1 MTINNKSLT
10 FHLFPGDA
18 IGQDE
23 SRNEYLQLIR
33 EECVD
38 FCPCHLLVDI
48 HQFEFPG
55 DLHVLHMEG
64 CQIAAVM
71 ACSVP
76 TRSQMT
82 EKLLTDEQ
90 RWKLSSE

>member
-64 CQIAAVM
+64 RQIAAAV
-71 ACSVP
+71 AD
-76 TRSQMT
+76 RLIG
-82 EKLLTDEQ
+82 KGDGLLHGDQ
-90 RWKLSSE
+90 LADDRKIADG